1 MPLMQLVPP
10 SIEPLTVAEAK
21 NFCKSDTDLVDDD
34 ALFGLLIT
42 SARVYAEAYTAR
54 SFISQQWRL
63 VMDSFPGNMMQAV
76 PWGRTFSLPGN
87 AILLERAPVISV
99 DSITYTDMGG
109 AQQTVPSSEYVADL
123 SGPMPRIT
131 PGFGKIWPITLPQIG
146 AAAANFTAGYGSTA
160 ASVPAGIRD
169 CLLMRVKSRYD
180 MRGEVTVASRGKIEP
195 LPWVDALLDPYRV
208 PSL

>member
-10 SIEPLTVAEAK
+10 TIEPLTVAEAK

-76 PWGRTFSLPGN
+76 PWGRMFSLPGN

-109 AQQTVPSSEYVADL
+109 AQQTMSSTEYVADL

-146 AAAANFTAGYGSTA
+146 SAAANFTAGYGSGSILPREAT
-160 ASVPAGIRD
+160 
-169 CLLMRVKSRYD
+169 
-180 MRGEVTVASRGKIEP
+180 VTSPRM
-195 LPWVDALLDPYRV
+195 
-208 PSL
+208 S